1 MAEPI
6 KLDSTVPSLL
16 TSLLGQN
23 TSGSQQ
29 QQQVAQQ
36 LSNALT
42 QGSVTGTQGGTQAGT
57 STASTINTA
66 QLAPLL
72 QEYMRN
78 STDLDPESVKSL
90 ISSIFTEGAR
100 AVPELTG
107 QYANSTGSRV
117 RGNSGL
123 NLALG
128 DLNRNLSTQAL
139 TTILGEN
146 QNRRAAAAN
155 TAAQVAANT
164 RETAQTGTQQQANT
178 QQTQQQTAQTQQQ
191 TGGTVTQGA
200 TQTRQQQGVNPNMA
214 GLVGVGGTLLNF
226 LDKKGMLNGI
236 LGRGATPT
244 AGAGTI
250 TGGGSLVQNP
260 GGINMAPAAS
270 PTIGVAPSSGLLA
283 GPAAATSPAPTS
295 VSLGGQPIAQ
305 PVISSSPTSMA
316 IGTAAPV
323 SSGSSVPSFGG
334 GSIGSGFNW
343 GSGLA
348 PGFTG
353 GSSFFGGGGLD
364 LSGNTA
370 GIGLNPFDSGGIAI
384 GGDFIDTG
392 TGGSVLDAATG
403 GGTQWEQLPQQA
415 WDSLS
420 GVGGDIFGGIG
431 DFFGGIGDAIGSFF
445 ADGGQINTGGTAPRP
460 RNMNYMGALPQQRRQ
475 EAINYEGYGPPA
487 GAVGASTPAGGSPS
501 MAASLSAPAPMLMNG
516 MDGMSMMATT
526 PGTAPAAGT
535 QAISLSPQQIRQA
548 QDQAI
553 INANLAAAQLAQN
566 SAAGGS
572 GGVGEGAAPT
582 QDEASNGAM
591 GIAPGGIAAAPSGT
605 ASAIGTGLGLAGLT
619 GPIGSMLSIISALA
633 SAVNAANQPS
643 VGVASNAGIGDETSP
658 ATGAVSS
665 PVSQSSVVGID
676 LGMLGLGGGAGISGG
691 LTGAPDE
698 GSQGDASGVSGVSAG
713 NVGDSEGDTAGI
725 GAGVGGGDSGDSG
738 DGGDGGYA
746 NGGLVRGT
754 GTGTSDSIKV
764 KPRTPGGKT
773 ISYSDGEYVIPKD
786 VVDALGVSHFDS
798 LLDAFHTTV

>member
-6 KLDSTVPSLL
+6 RLDQSGAGLL

-23 TSGSQQ
+23 TNTNSQQ
-29 QQQVAQQ
+29 QQVVQNLQ
-36 LSNALT
+36 NALT

-57 STASTINTA
+57 STANTINTA
-66 QLAPLL
+66 NIAPLL
-72 QEYMRN
+72 QEYARN
-78 STDLDPESVKSL
+78 SGDIDPATMQQI
-90 ISSIFTEGAR
+90 ISTIFTEGAR

-107 QYANSTGSRV
+107 QFANSTGSRV

-123 NLALG
+123 NLALT

-146 QNRRAAAAN
+146 QARRAAAAN

-178 QQTQQQTAQTQQQ
+178 QQTQQQTQQAQQQ
-191 TGGTVTQGA
+191 TGGTVSNAA
-200 TQTRQQQGVNPNMA
+200 TQQQARQSVNPNMA

-226 LDKKGMLNGI
+226 LDKKGAF
-236 LGRGATPT
+236 GRLFGQGSTTPT

-250 TGGGSLVQNP
+250 TGGNSLVQNP
-260 GGINMAPAAS
+260 GGITMAPATS
-270 PTIGVAPSSGLLA
+270 PVIGAAPSSGLLA
-283 GPAAATSPAPTS
+283 GPAAPVSQAPATMSIGGQPLATS
-295 VSLGGQPIAQ
+295 VSNPAAAPVAVGSA
-305 PVISSSPTSMA
+305 PVISGGAST
-316 IGTAAPV
+316 
-323 SSGSSVPSFGG
+323 PSFGG

-343 GSGLA
+343 GAGLS

-353 GSSFFGGGGLD
+353 GSTFFGGGGLD

-370 GIGLNPFDSGGIAI
+370 GVGLNPFDNGGIAL
-384 GGDFIDTG
+384 GGNFVDTG
-392 TGGSVLDAATG
+392 AGGSVLGAAGDAA
-403 GGTQWEQLPQQA
+403 GTSWENLPTQA
-415 WDSLS
+415 WDYLS
-420 GVGGDIFGGIG
+420 GAGGSAIDSIGG
-431 DFFGGIGDAIGSFF
+431 FLGGLGDAIGSFF
-445 ADGGQINTGGTAPRP
+445 ADGGQISTGATAPRV
-460 RNMNYMGALPQQRRQ
+460 RNMNYMGARPQERR
-475 EAINYEGYGPPA
+475 ESAINYEGYGPPA

-501 MAASLSAPAPMLMNG
+501 LSAGMAAPGIATLADSGAQM
-516 MDGMSMMATT
+516 MSMMAPT
-526 PGTAPAAGT
+526 PATQPVAGT
-535 QAISLSPQQIRQA
+535 QAISLTPQQIRQA

-566 SAAGGS
+566 SAGGGI

-605 ASAIGTGLGLAGLT
+605 ASAIGTGLGLAGMM
-619 GPIGSMLSIISALA
+619 GPMGSVLSIISALA

-643 VGVASNAGIGDETSP
+643 IGMTNAGIADETSA

-676 LGMLGLGGGAGISGG
+676 LGMLGDTGISSGG
-691 LTGAPDE
+691 LSGAPDE
-698 GSQGDASGVSGVSAG
+698 GSQGDAPGVSGVSAG
-713 NVGDSEGDTAGI
+713 NADDASGGGGI
-725 GAGVGGGDSGDSG
+725 GGESGDSSG
-738 DGGDGGYA
+738 NYA
-746 NGGLVRGT
+746 NGGIVNGAGT
-754 GTGTSDSIKV
+754 GRSDSIRV
-764 KPRTPGGKT
+764 RSREPGGKT
-773 ISYSDGEYVIPKD
+773 INYSDGEYVIPKD
-786 VVDALGVSHFDS
+786 VVDVLGAQHFDR